1 MVRMRHMKT
10 TVFSKPSYVFR
21 FPIALLSVCAGLLF
35 AGIGEAHGAWP
46 GKDGPVVY
54 VGYSYAG
61 EDGEE
66 SGPEGLRR
74 VQIGRFEEPVALTA
88 DPSDGSPQ
96 VSPDGRWVVFTRSSP
111 SAENGAAQRKIYVLD
126 IDGGSLRQVSNPPP
140 NADDGSPTFDA
151 SGTRVFFARRQGS
164 GQHIY
169 EMSIE
174 GGPAR
179 RLTQGQNVNDAN
191 PAISPSGRQ
200 IVFERTRIV
209 NPDTNQESPA
219 RIYSMRPNG
228 SHLVD
233 LTAELGLRLY
243 AGQPDFSPDG
253 KSIAFALSGQRTT
266 IFVMTANGRHMRR
279 VMRPRERHTLTYS
292 QPSFSPTGE
301 WIMMTVADVYG
312 SVLAQVK
319 SGGRDNN
326 VGDFGRLR
334 GGAPAWGPSAH

>member
-1 MVRMRHMKT
+1 MRQMRT
-10 TVFSKPSYVFR
+10 AG
-21 FPIALLSVCAGLLF
+21 FPIVPSSLRLPFALLGVCGGLLF
-35 AGIGEAHGAWP
+35 AGAGEAHGAWP
-46 GKDGPVVY
+46 GRDGPVVF

-66 SGPEGLRR
+66 SASEGLRR
-74 VQIGRFEEPVALTA
+74 VQIGRFETPVALTV
-88 DPSDGSPQ
+88 DPNDRSPR

-111 SAENGAAQRKIYVLD
+111 SSENGEGQRSIYIVD
-126 IDGGSLRQVSNPPP
+126 VDGGSLRRVSNPPP
-140 NADDGSPTFDA
+140 NAEDADPIFDA
-151 SGTRVFFARRQGS
+151 SGTRIFFARRQGA

-169 EMSIE
+169 EMPVA

-179 RLTQGQNVNDAN
+179 RLTRGRNVYDAK
-191 PAISPSGRQ
+191 PAVSPRGRQ
-200 IVFERTRIV
+200 IVFQRTRIV
-209 NPDTNQESPA
+209 NSKTNQEIPT

-233 LTAELGLRLY
+233 LTAAVGPQLY

-266 IFVMTANGRHMRR
+266 IFVMRADGSHLRR
-279 VMRPRERHTLTYS
+279 VMRPRESYTVNYS
-292 QPSFSPTGE
+292 EPCFSPTGE
-301 WIMMTVADVYG
+301 WIAMRVTAGYR
-312 SVLAQVK
+312 SVLGRVK

-334 GGAPAWGPSAH
+334 GRSPAWGPQFAA

>member
-1 MVRMRHMKT
+1 VVRLRHMKT
-10 TVFSKPSYVFR
+10 TVFPKPSYVFR
-21 FPIALLSVCAGLLF
+21 FPVALLSVCAGLLF

-61 EDGEE
+61 EE
-66 SGPEGLRR
+66 SEPEGLRR
-74 VQIGRFEEPVALTA
+74 VRIGRFEEPVALTT
-88 DPSDGSPQ
+88 DPSDSSPQ
-96 VSPDGRWVVFTRSSP
+96 VSLDGRWVVFTRSSP
-111 SAENGAAQRKIYVLD
+111 SAENDAAQSKIYVID
-126 IDGGSLRQVSNPPP
+126 IDGGSLRQVSDPPP
-140 NADDGSPTFDA
+140 NADDASPTFDA
-151 SGTRVFFARRQGS
+151 SGARIFFTRRQGS

-169 EMSIE
+169 EMPIE

-179 RLTQGQNVNDAN
+179 RLTQGRNVYDGN
-191 PAISPSGRQ
+191 PTVSPSGRQ
-200 IVFERTRIV
+200 IVFERMRIV

-219 RIYSMRPNG
+219 RVYSMRPDG

-233 LTAELGLRLY
+233 LTAELGPRLS

-253 KSIAFALSGQRTT
+253 KSIAFALSGHRTT

-301 WIMMTVADVYG
+301 WIVMTVADVYG
-312 SVLAQVK
+312 TVLGRVK
-319 SGGRDNN
+319 SVGRENK
-326 VGDFGRLR
+326 VGNLGRLR
-334 GGAPAWGPSAH
+334 GKSPAYAPASV